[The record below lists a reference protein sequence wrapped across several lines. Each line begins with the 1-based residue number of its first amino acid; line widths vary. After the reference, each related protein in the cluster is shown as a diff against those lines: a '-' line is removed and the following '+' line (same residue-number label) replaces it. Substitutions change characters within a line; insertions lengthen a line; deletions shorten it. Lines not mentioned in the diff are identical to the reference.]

1 MMHCFI
7 YSHDLLVGEADFVAF
22 DSGMGHTLAPF
33 HPNENYEKIRALVR
47 AFSFLGTAADTDAN
61 EQTRLHADEVLD
73 RLVALKLRARTA
85 AGEELNSAGP
95 VSILDFS
102 EELVDDPYEV
112 TLLGLPRDIAE
123 KYFGD

>member
-1 MMHCFI
+1 MRCLI
-7 YSHDLLVGEADFVAF
+7 YSHDEIIGEADFVSF
-22 DSGMGHTLAPF
+22 DPGMGHTLAPF
-33 HPNENYEKIRALVR
+33 RPNENYEKIRAVIR
-47 AFSFLGTAADTDAN
+47 EFSFLGTMADTNAT

-73 RLVALKLRARTA
+73 RLAALGLRARTA

-102 EELVDDPYEV
+102 EELDDDPYEV

-123 KYFGD
+123 KYFGE